1 MTFGRKK
8 MKYNFDEV
16 VCRKNNNAAK
26 YDELG
31 VKFGREDLIP
41 MWIADMDFKT
51 AEPIMEAM
59 RARLEQGI
67 FGYVS
72 RPDSYYE
79 SVCEWFEKKHGWA
92 VESDC
97 MSHSHGVIP
106 GMVMMMKEFTEPGD
120 KIMIQSPVY
129 NEFFEIVNDHGR
141 ELVVSHLKLSE
152 GKYIMDYEDFEEKAK
167 TGVKWFLL
175 CNPHNPV
182 GRVWTVEELRKIG
195 EICLKYGIQVIA
207 DEIHCELVYG
217 DNRYTPFASISEEF
231 FKNSITCIAP
241 SKTFNLAGLQSSIIV
256 FGNKEQKKRYDYLLQ
271 INDIKRNNCFSLV
284 AVEAAYRHG
293 GEWLEQLLAY
303 LKGNIDYV
311 HDYCRENIPQIKPN
325 VPEATYLIWMDCSE
339 LGLTQEELKE
349 FMTDE
354 ARLALGLWYGEE
366 SRDHVRM
373 NIACPRSVV
382 EQAMERLKTAVEKL
396 QKMTKVS

>member
-1 MTFGRKK
+1 
-8 MKYNFDEV
+8 MKYNFDEI

-31 VKFGREDLIP
+31 AKYGREDLIP
-41 MWIADMDFKT
+41 MWIADMDFRT

-59 RARLEQGI
+59 RERLEQGI

-72 RPDSYYE
+72 RPDSYYQ
-79 SVCEWFEKKHGWA
+79 SVSEWFEKKHGWA
-92 VESDC
+92 LKSES

-106 GMVMMMKEFTEPGD
+106 GIVMMMKEFTEPGD

-129 NEFFEIVNDHGR
+129 NEFFEIVGDHGR
-141 ELVVSHLKLSE
+141 ELVVSHLKLSD

-167 TGVKWFLL
+167 SGVKWFLL

-207 DEIHCELVYG
+207 DEIHCELVYSG
-217 DNRYTPFASISEEF
+217 SKYTPFASISEEF
-231 FKNSITCIAP
+231 SKNSITCIAP

-256 FGNKEQKKRYDYLLQ
+256 FGNNEQKNRYDYLLQ

-284 AVEAAYRHG
+284 ATEAAYRHG
-293 GEWLEQLLAY
+293 EEWLEQLRAY
-303 LKGNIDYV
+303 LKGNIDFVYN
-311 HDYCRENIPQIKPN
+311 YCKENIPQIKPN
-325 VPEATYLIWMDCSE
+325 IPEATYLIWMDCGE

-349 FMTDE
+349 FTIDE

-366 SRDHVRM
+366 SMDHVRM

-382 EQAMERLKTAVEKL
+382 EKALERLKTAVDELEKI
-396 QKMTKVS
+396 TKVS

>member
-1 MTFGRKK
+1 
-8 MKYNFDEV
+8 MKYNFDEI

-31 VKFGREDLIP
+31 AKYGREDLIP

-59 RARLEQGI
+59 RERLEQGI

-72 RPDSYYE
+72 RPDSYYQ
-79 SVCEWFEKKHGWA
+79 SVSEWFEKKHGWA
-92 VESDC
+92 VKSES

-129 NEFFEIVNDHGR
+129 NEFFEIVGDHGR
-141 ELVVSHLKLSE
+141 ELVVSHLKLSD

-167 TGVKWFLL
+167 SGVKWFLL

-217 DNRYTPFASISEEF
+217 GSKYTPFASISEEF
-231 FKNSITCIAP
+231 SKNSITCIAP

-256 FGNKEQKKRYDYLLQ
+256 FGNNEQKNRYDYLLQ

-284 AVEAAYRHG
+284 ATEAAYRHG
-293 GEWLEQLLAY
+293 EEWLEQLRAY
-303 LKGNIDYV
+303 LKGNIDFVYN
-311 HDYCRENIPQIKPN
+311 YCKENIPQIKPN
-325 VPEATYLIWMDCSE
+325 IPEATYLIWMDCSE

-349 FMTDE
+349 FTIDE
-354 ARLALGLWYGEE
+354 ARVALGLWYGEE

-382 EQAMERLKTAVEKL
+382 EQALERLKAAVDELEKI
-396 QKMTKVS
+396 TKVS

>member
-1 MTFGRKK
+1 
-8 MKYNFDEV
+8 MKYNFDEI

-31 VKFGREDLIP
+31 AKYGREDLIP
-41 MWIADMDFKT
+41 MWIADMDFRT

-72 RPDSYYE
+72 RPDSYYQ
-79 SVCEWFEKKHGWA
+79 SVSEWFEKKHGWA
-92 VESDC
+92 VKSES

-120 KIMIQSPVY
+120 RIMIQSPVY
-129 NEFFEIVNDHGR
+129 NEFFEIVGDHGR
-141 ELVVSHLKLSE
+141 ELVVSHLKLSD

-167 TGVKWFLL
+167 SGVKWFLL

-207 DEIHCELVYG
+207 DEIHCELVYSG
-217 DNRYTPFASISEEF
+217 SKYTPFASISEEF
-231 FKNSITCIAP
+231 SKNSITCIAP

-256 FGNKEQKKRYDYLLQ
+256 FGNNELKNRYDYLLQ

-284 AVEAAYRHG
+284 ATEAAYRQG
-293 GEWLEQLLAY
+293 EEWLEQLKAY
-303 LKGNIDYV
+303 LKGNIDFV
-311 HDYCRENIPQIKPN
+311 HNYCKENIPRIKPN
-325 VPEATYLIWMDCSE
+325 IPESTYLIWMDCSE

-349 FMTDE
+349 FMIDE

-382 EQAMERLKTAVEKL
+382 EKALERLKTAVDELEKI
-396 QKMTKVS
+396 TKVS

>member
-1 MTFGRKK
+1 
-8 MKYNFDEV
+8 MKYNFDEI

-31 VKFGREDLIP
+31 AKYGREDLIP

-59 RARLEQGI
+59 RERLEQGI

-72 RPDSYYE
+72 RPDSYYQ
-79 SVCEWFEKKHGWA
+79 SVSEWFEKKHGWA
-92 VESDC
+92 VKSES

-129 NEFFEIVNDHGR
+129 NEFFEIVGDHGR
-141 ELVVSHLKLSE
+141 ELVVSHLKLSD

-167 TGVKWFLL
+167 SGVKWFLL

-182 GRVWTVEELRKIG
+182 GRVWTLEELRKIG

-217 DNRYTPFASISEEF
+217 GTKYTPFASISEEF
-231 FKNSITCIAP
+231 SKNSITCIAP

-256 FGNKEQKKRYDYLLQ
+256 FGNNEQKNRYDYLLQ

-284 AVEAAYRHG
+284 ATEAAYRHG
-293 GEWLEQLLAY
+293 EEWLEQLRAY
-303 LKGNIDYV
+303 LKGNIDFVYN
-311 HDYCRENIPQIKPN
+311 YCKENIPQIKPN
-325 VPEATYLIWMDCSE
+325 IPEATYLIWMDCSE

-349 FMTDE
+349 FTIDE
-354 ARLALGLWYGEE
+354 ARVALGLWYGEE

-382 EQAMERLKTAVEKL
+382 EQALERLKTAVDEL
-396 QKMTKVS
+396 ENITKVS

>member
-1 MTFGRKK
+1 

-79 SVCEWFEKKHGWA
+79 SVCEWFENKHGWA
-92 VESDC
+92 VKSDC

-129 NEFFEIVNDHGR
+129 NEFFEIVGDHGR

-182 GRVWTVEELRKIG
+182 GRVWTAAELRKIG
-195 EICLKYGIQVIA
+195 EICIKYGIQVIA

-217 DNRYTPFASISEEF
+217 GSRYTPFASISEEF
-231 FKNSITCIAP
+231 FENSITCIAP

-311 HDYCRENIPQIKPN
+311 YDYCKENIPQIKPN
-325 VPEATYLIWMDCSE
+325 VPESTYLIWIDCSE

-366 SRDHVRM
+366 SKDHVRM

-382 EQAMERLKTAVEKL
+382 EQAMERLKTAVKKL
-396 QKMTKVS
+396 HKMTKVS

>member
-1 MTFGRKK
+1 
-8 MKYNFDEV
+8 MKYNFDEI

-31 VKFGREDLIP
+31 AKYGREDLIP

-59 RARLEQGI
+59 RERLEQGI

-72 RPDSYYE
+72 RPDSYYQ
-79 SVCEWFEKKHGWA
+79 SVSEWFEKKHGWA
-92 VESDC
+92 VKSES

-129 NEFFEIVNDHGR
+129 NEFFEIVGDHGR
-141 ELVVSHLKLSE
+141 ELVVSHLKLSD

-167 TGVKWFLL
+167 SGVKWFLL

-217 DNRYTPFASISEEF
+217 G
-231 FKNSITCIAP
+231 
-241 SKTFNLAGLQSSIIV
+241 SK
-256 FGNKEQKKRYDYLLQ
+256 
-271 INDIKRNNCFSLV
+271 
-284 AVEAAYRHG
+284 
-293 GEWLEQLLAY
+293 
-303 LKGNIDYV
+303 
-311 HDYCRENIPQIKPN
+311 
-325 VPEATYLIWMDCSE
+325 
-339 LGLTQEELKE
+339 
-349 FMTDE
+349 
-354 ARLALGLWYGEE
+354 
-366 SRDHVRM
+366 
-373 NIACPRSVV
+373 
-382 EQAMERLKTAVEKL
+382 
-396 QKMTKVS
+396 

>member
-1 MTFGRKK
+1 
-8 MKYNFDEV
+8 MKYNFDEI

-31 VKFGREDLIP
+31 AKYGREDLIP
-41 MWIADMDFKT
+41 MWIADMDFRT

-59 RARLEQGI
+59 RERLEQGI

-72 RPDSYYE
+72 RPDSYYQ
-79 SVCEWFEKKHGWA
+79 SVSEWFEKKHGWA
-92 VESDC
+92 LKSES

-106 GMVMMMKEFTEPGD
+106 GIVMMMKQFTEPGD

-129 NEFFEIVNDHGR
+129 NEFFEIVGDHGR
-141 ELVVSHLKLSE
+141 ELVVSHLKLSD

-167 TGVKWFLL
+167 SGVKWFLL

-207 DEIHCELVYG
+207 DEIHCELVYSG
-217 DNRYTPFASISEEF
+217 SKYTPFASISEEF
-231 FKNSITCIAP
+231 SKNSITCIAP

-256 FGNKEQKKRYDYLLQ
+256 FGNNEQKNRYDYLLQ

-284 AVEAAYRHG
+284 ATEAAYRHG
-293 GEWLEQLLAY
+293 EEWLEQLRAY
-303 LKGNIDYV
+303 LKGNIDFVYN
-311 HDYCRENIPQIKPN
+311 YCKENIPQIKPN
-325 VPEATYLIWMDCSE
+325 IPEATYLIWMDCGE

-349 FMTDE
+349 FTIDE

-366 SRDHVRM
+366 SVDHVRM

-382 EQAMERLKTAVEKL
+382 EKALERLKTAVDELEKI
-396 QKMTKVS
+396 TKVS

>member
-1 MTFGRKK
+1 
-8 MKYNFDEV
+8 MKYNFDEI

-31 VKFGREDLIP
+31 AKYGREDLIP
-41 MWIADMDFKT
+41 MWIADMDFRT

-59 RARLEQGI
+59 RERLEQGI

-72 RPDSYYE
+72 RPDSYYQ
-79 SVCEWFEKKHGWA
+79 SVSEWFEKKHGWA
-92 VESDC
+92 LKSES

-106 GMVMMMKEFTEPGD
+106 GIVMMMKEFTEPGD

-129 NEFFEIVNDHGR
+129 NEFFEIVGDHGR
-141 ELVVSHLKLSE
+141 ELVVSHLKLSD

-167 TGVKWFLL
+167 SGVKWFLL

-207 DEIHCELVYG
+207 DEIHCELVYSG
-217 DNRYTPFASISEEF
+217 SKYTPFASISEEF
-231 FKNSITCIAP
+231 SKNSITCIAP

-256 FGNKEQKKRYDYLLQ
+256 FGNNEQKNRYDYLLQ

-284 AVEAAYRHG
+284 ATEAAYRHG
-293 GEWLEQLLAY
+293 EEWLEQLRAY
-303 LKGNIDYV
+303 LKGNIDFVYN
-311 HDYCRENIPQIKPN
+311 YCKENIPQIKPN
-325 VPEATYLIWMDCSE
+325 IPEATYLIWMDCGE

-349 FMTDE
+349 FTIDE

-366 SRDHVRM
+366 SVDHVRM

-382 EQAMERLKTAVEKL
+382 EKALERLKTAVDELEKI
-396 QKMTKVS
+396 TKVS

>member
-1 MTFGRKK
+1 
-8 MKYNFDEV
+8 MKYNFDEIV
-16 VCRKNNNAAK
+16 SRKNNNAAK

-31 VKFGREDLIP
+31 TKYGREDLIP
-41 MWIADMDFKT
+41 MWIADMDFRT

-72 RPDSYYE
+72 RPDSYYQ
-79 SVCEWFEKKHGWA
+79 SVSEWFEKKHGWA
-92 VESDC
+92 VKNES

-129 NEFFEIVNDHGR
+129 NEFFEIVGDHGR
-141 ELVVSHLKLSE
+141 ELVVSHLKLSDGE
-152 GKYIMDYEDFEEKAK
+152 YIMDYEDFEEKAK
-167 TGVKWFLL
+167 SGVKWFLL

-182 GRVWTVEELRKIG
+182 GRVWTIEELRKIG

-217 DNRYTPFASISEEF
+217 SSKYTPFASISEEF
-231 FKNSITCIAP
+231 SQNSITCIAP
-241 SKTFNLAGLQSSIIV
+241 SKTFNLAGLQSSILV
-256 FGNKEQKKRYDYLLQ
+256 FGNNEQKNRYDYLLQ

-284 AVEAAYRHG
+284 ATEAAYRHG
-293 GEWLEQLLAY
+293 EEWLEQLRAY
-303 LKGNIDYV
+303 LKGNIDFVYN
-311 HDYCRENIPQIKPN
+311 YCKENIPQIKPN
-325 VPEATYLIWMDCSE
+325 IPEATYLIWMDCSE

-349 FMTDE
+349 FTIDE

-382 EQAMERLKTAVEKL
+382 EQALERLKTAVDKLEKI
-396 QKMTKVS
+396 TKVS

>member
-1 MTFGRKK
+1 
-8 MKYNFDEV
+8 MKYNFDEI

-31 VKFGREDLIP
+31 AKYGREDLIP
-41 MWIADMDFKT
+41 MWIADMDFRT

-72 RPDSYYE
+72 RPDSYYQ
-79 SVCEWFEKKHGWA
+79 SVSEWFEKKHGWA
-92 VESDC
+92 VKSES

-120 KIMIQSPVY
+120 RIMIQSPVY
-129 NEFFEIVNDHGR
+129 NEFFEIVGDHGR
-141 ELVVSHLKLSE
+141 ELVVSHLKLSD

-167 TGVKWFLL
+167 SGVKWFLL

-207 DEIHCELVYG
+207 DEIHCELVYRG
-217 DNRYTPFASISEEF
+217 SKYTPFASISEEF
-231 FKNSITCIAP
+231 SKNSITCIAP

-256 FGNKEQKKRYDYLLQ
+256 FGNNELKNRYDYLLQ

-284 AVEAAYRHG
+284 ATEAAYRQG
-293 GEWLEQLLAY
+293 EEWLEQLKAY
-303 LKGNIDYV
+303 LKGNIDFV
-311 HDYCRENIPQIKPN
+311 HNYCKENIPRIKPN
-325 VPEATYLIWMDCSE
+325 IPESTYLIWMDCSE

-349 FMTDE
+349 FMIDE

-382 EQAMERLKTAVEKL
+382 EKALERLKTAVDELEKI
-396 QKMTKVS
+396 TKVS

>member
-1 MTFGRKK
+1 
-8 MKYNFDEV
+8 
-16 VCRKNNNAAK
+16 
-26 YDELG
+26 
-31 VKFGREDLIP
+31 
-41 MWIADMDFKT
+41 
-51 AEPIMEAM
+51 IMEAM

-79 SVCEWFEKKHGWA
+79 SVFEWFEKKHGWA
-92 VESDC
+92 VKRDC

-129 NEFFEIVNDHGR
+129 NEFFEIVGDHGR

-167 TGVKWFLL
+167 SGVKWFLL

-182 GRVWTVEELRKIG
+182 GRVWTATELRRIG
-195 EICLKYGIQVIA
+195 EICIKYGIQVIA

-217 DNRYTPFASISEEF
+217 GSRYTPFASISEEF
-231 FKNSITCIAP
+231 FENSITCIAP

-256 FGNKEQKKRYDYLLQ
+256 FGSKEQKKRYDYLLQ

-293 GEWLEQLLAY
+293 GEWLEQLLEY

-311 HDYCRENIPQIKPN
+311 YDYCKENIPQIKPN
-325 VPEATYLIWMDCSE
+325 VPESTYLIWIDCSE

-349 FMTDE
+349 FVTDD

-382 EQAMERLKTAVEKL
+382 EQAMERLKTAVKKL
-396 QKMTKVS
+396 HKMTKVS

>member
-1 MTFGRKK
+1 
-8 MKYNFDEV
+8 MKYNFDEI

-31 VKFGREDLIP
+31 AKYGREDLIP

-59 RARLEQGI
+59 RERLEQGI

-72 RPDSYYE
+72 RPDSYYQ
-79 SVCEWFEKKHGWA
+79 SVSEWFEKKHGWA
-92 VESDC
+92 VKSEC

-129 NEFFEIVNDHGR
+129 NEFFEIVGDHGR
-141 ELVVSHLKLSE
+141 ELVVSHLKLSD

-167 TGVKWFLL
+167 SGVKWFLL

-217 DNRYTPFASISEEF
+217 GSKYTPFASISEEF
-231 FKNSITCIAP
+231 SKNSITCIAP

-256 FGNKEQKKRYDYLLQ
+256 FGNNEQKNRYDYLLQ

-284 AVEAAYRHG
+284 ATEAAYRHG
-293 GEWLEQLLAY
+293 EEWLEQLRAY
-303 LKGNIDYV
+303 LKGNIDFVYN
-311 HDYCRENIPQIKPN
+311 YCKENIPQIKPN
-325 VPEATYLIWMDCSE
+325 IPEATYLIWMDCSE

-349 FMTDE
+349 FTIDE
-354 ARLALGLWYGEE
+354 ARVALGLWYGEE

-382 EQAMERLKTAVEKL
+382 EQALERLKAAVDELEKI
-396 QKMTKVS
+396 TKVS

>member
-1 MTFGRKK
+1 
-8 MKYNFDEV
+8 MKYNFDEIIS
-16 VCRKNNNAAK
+16 RKDNNAAK

-31 VKFGREDLIP
+31 AKYGREDLIP
-41 MWIADMDFKT
+41 MWIADMDFRT
-51 AEPIMEAM
+51 AEPILEAM
-59 RARLEQGI
+59 RRRLEQGI

-79 SVCEWFEKKHGWA
+79 SVCEWFGKKHGWD
-92 VESDC
+92 VKSEH

-120 KIMIQSPVY
+120 KILIQSPVY

-141 ELVVSHLKLSE
+141 ELVVNHLKE
-152 GKYIMDYEDFEEKAK
+152 EDGKYIMDYEDFEEKAK
-167 TGVKWFLL
+167 GGVKWFLL

-182 GRVWTVEELRKIG
+182 GRVWTSEELRKIG
-195 EICLKYGIQVIA
+195 DICLRYGIKVIA

-217 DNRYTPFASISEEF
+217 GYSYTPFASISEEF
-231 FKNSITCIAP
+231 FRNSITCIAP

-256 FGNKEQKKRYDYLLQ
+256 FGDLEEKKRYDYLLQ

-284 AVEAAYRHG
+284 ATEAAYRHG
-293 GEWLEQLLAY
+293 EEWLEQLLAY

-311 HDYCRENIPQIKPN
+311 YNYCRENIPQIKPN
-325 VPEATYLIWMDCSE
+325 IPEATYLIWMDCSE
-339 LGLTQEELKE
+339 LGMTQEELKE
-349 FMTDE
+349 FMLGE
-354 ARLALGLWYGEE
+354 ARLALGLWYGDE
-366 SRDHVRM
+366 SCDHVRM

-382 EQAMERLKTAVEKL
+382 EKAMERLKAAVDKIENIEIAG
-396 QKMTKVS
+396 

>member
-1 MTFGRKK
+1 MLSDSAKRK
-8 MKYNFDEV
+8 
-16 VCRKNNNAAK
+16 K

-31 VKFGREDLIP
+31 AKYGREDLIP
-41 MWIADMDFKT
+41 MWIADMDFRT

-59 RARLEQGI
+59 RERLEQGI

-72 RPDSYYE
+72 RPDSYYQ
-79 SVCEWFEKKHGWA
+79 SVSEWFEKKHGWA
-92 VESDC
+92 LKSES

-106 GMVMMMKEFTEPGD
+106 GIVMMMKEFTEPGD

-129 NEFFEIVNDHGR
+129 NEFFEIVGDHGR
-141 ELVVSHLKLSE
+141 ELVVSHLKLSD

-167 TGVKWFLL
+167 SGVKWFLL

-207 DEIHCELVYG
+207 DEIHCELVYSG
-217 DNRYTPFASISEEF
+217 SKYTPFASISEEF
-231 FKNSITCIAP
+231 SKNSITCIAP

-256 FGNKEQKKRYDYLLQ
+256 FGNNEQKNRYDYLLQ

-284 AVEAAYRHG
+284 ATEAAYRHG
-293 GEWLEQLLAY
+293 EEWLEQLRAY
-303 LKGNIDYV
+303 LKGNIDFVYN
-311 HDYCRENIPQIKPN
+311 YCKENIPQIKPN
-325 VPEATYLIWMDCSE
+325 IPEATYLIWMDCGE

-349 FMTDE
+349 FTIDE

-366 SRDHVRM
+366 SVDHVRM

-382 EQAMERLKTAVEKL
+382 EKALERLKTAVDELEKI
-396 QKMTKVS
+396 TKVS